1 MLCTCETCYTL
12 AMTHYNTSEMTQLRC
27 AGLVF
32 DTQLGRVG
40 NARGEEIRLSPIAL
54 KLLRELLAHAG
65 EPLLRT
71 QLFDSIWPN
80 QTLSDDV
87 LTRAVSDL
95 RGQLAQLDPAN
106 KFIETLPRRGYCW
119 ILPIEVAPVDAPS
132 LTASNP
138 DDLVAPFVETIPPK
152 IWRKSLV
159 SASVYF
165 ICGVIL
171 ALAVMALYAQKLG
184 VQRYRIAVLPTEPE
198 RPLVERR
205 AHWLDDVLVLQ
216 LRKNKTLDLLSK
228 SAVASRPSKPFP
240 YFNAEFGARWVL
252 EPRLREDEGLVR
264 VDIALVDARTGL
276 ELRSL
281 TIEESSDAEIVSE
294 LAKRLDEWLADL
306 R

>member
-1 MLCTCETCYTL
+1 
-12 AMTHYNTSEMTQLRC
+12 MTHYNTSEISQLRC
-27 AGLVF
+27 ADLVF
-32 DTQLGRVG
+32 DTQLGRVT
-40 NARGEEIRLSPIAL
+40 NLRGEEIRLSPIAL

-80 QTLSDDV
+80 QSLSDDV

-119 ILPIEVAPVDAPS
+119 ILPIQAAPVDAPS
-132 LTASNP
+132 LASSNA
-138 DDLVAPFVETIPPK
+138 DALVASPIETIPPK
-152 IWRKSLV
+152 NWRKSLV
-159 SASVYF
+159 TAAVYF

-171 ALAVMALYAQKLG
+171 ALAVMALYAQNLG

-240 YFNAEFGARWVL
+240 YFNTEFGARWVL
-252 EPRLREDEGLVR
+252 EPRLREDEGVAR